1 MLLLYST
8 GGIFSKYAA
17 GQEFFSAS
25 FLLFYGELI
34 AVLGLYAI
42 GWQQILRW
50 IPLSVAFA
58 HKSVCVVWSLVWGIL
73 FFHESL
79 TIGKAIGV
87 LLIMAGMILFTK
99 SEES

>member
-17 GQEFFSAS
+17 GQEFFGAG
-25 FLLFYGELI
+25 FWLFYGLLI
-34 AVLGLYAI
+34 MVLGLYAI

-58 HKSVCVVWSLVWGIL
+58 HKSVCVIWSLVWGIKKNIGIVARGEL
-73 FFHESL
+73 FDLH
-79 TIGKAIGV
+79 GY
-87 LLIMAGMILFTK
+87 
-99 SEES
+99 